1 MPHKILI
8 VDDEP
13 MILDILSFNLT
24 QAGYEVFTANNGKE
38 AVSNAE
44 KHIPDLILLDIM
56 MPVMDGIT
64 AAKNIM
70 SLKSLKNT
78 KIIFLTASIDEDTE
92 IEAFNLGANDFI
104 NKPIKPKVLIS
115 RLNAIFRND
124 VNIKKIDIPNEI
136 FINDLLIDKKTYT
149 VTKSNNA
156 AIKLPRKEFELLYLL
171 ALKPDTVHNRSI
183 LLDSIWGTDVYVVDR
198 TVDVHIRKIREKI
211 GDAYIETIKGVGY
224 LFKKDK

>member
-24 QAGYEVFTANNGKE
+24 QAGYKVFTANNGKE

-44 KHIPDLILLDIM
+44 KYNPDLILLDIM
-56 MPVMDGIT
+56 MPIMDGIT
-64 AAKNIM
+64 AANNIR
-70 SLKSLKNT
+70 SLKTLKNT

-115 RLNAIFRND
+115 RINAIFRNEL
-124 VNIKKIDIPNEI
+124 NGKDISIINEI
-136 FINDLLIDKKTYT
+136 VINDLTIDKKTYT
-149 VTKSNNA
+149 VTKSNTA

-171 ALKPDTVHNRSI
+171 ALKPDTVHSRNT

-211 GDAYIETIKGVGY
+211 GEEYIETIKGVGY
-224 LFKKDK
+224 LFKKYK